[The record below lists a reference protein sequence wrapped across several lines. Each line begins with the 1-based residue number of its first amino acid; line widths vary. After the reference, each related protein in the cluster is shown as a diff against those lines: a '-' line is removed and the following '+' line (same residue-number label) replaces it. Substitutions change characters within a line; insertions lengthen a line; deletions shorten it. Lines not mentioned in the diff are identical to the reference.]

1 MFDSKN
7 TKYEVQYTN
16 LFKKQF
22 KKILK
27 QGKDKK
33 KFLEVIGLLANG
45 ERLEEKYKDHL
56 LIDNK
61 YFKNCRECH
70 ITPDWL
76 LVYKYNDKKLI
87 LFLIETGSHS
97 EVLDM

>member
-1 MFDSKN
+1 MFDLKN

-16 LFKKQF
+16 LFKKQY
-22 KKILK
+22 KKVLK
-27 QGKDKK
+27 QGKDRE
-33 KFLEVIGLLANG
+33 KFLKILGILANG
-45 ERLEEKYKDHL
+45 ESLEEKHKDHAL
-56 LIDNK
+56 VDNK

-76 LVYKYNDKKLI
+76 LVYKYIENELV
-87 LFLIETGSHS
+87 LFLVQTGSHS

>member
-1 MFDSKN
+1 MLDLKN

-16 LFKKQF
+16 LFKKQY
-22 KKILK
+22 KKVLK
-27 QGKDKK
+27 QGKDKE
-33 KFLEVIGLLANG
+33 KFLKILGMLANG
-45 ERLEEKYKDHL
+45 ESLDEKYKDHA

-76 LVYKYNDKKLI
+76 LVYKYIENELI
-87 LFLIETGSHS
+87 LFLIQTGSHS

>member
-1 MFDSKN
+1 MFDLNN
-7 TKYEVQYTN
+7 TKYEVHHTS
-16 LFKKQF
+16 LFKKQY
-22 KKILK
+22 KKVLK

-33 KFLEVIGLLANG
+33 KFLEVLNVLANG
-45 ERLEEKYKDHL
+45 GKLDTNYMDHA

-76 LVYKYNDKKLI
+76 LVYKYNEQELI
-87 LFLIETGSHS
+87 LLLVQTGSHS
-97 EVLDM
+97 EILNM